1 MRRSNLIII
10 GNIMAAILL
19 FGTAGCRR
27 QRKTEEGVSSE
38 SAQKMELTATSEYAV
53 NVEEGALES
62 EKIETES
69 NESQSAFP
77 SAYKSKKKM
86 VTFDCALEVPNEF
99 LNGNFSMPSVR
110 GINYGD
116 PQKQYDVLVKP
127 HESEIAETDKNESLE
142 DGKPDDMFYDL
153 ANGDHYTTGNGVN
166 FYTPKGIKYG
176 RVLAHDEGILSHN
189 IFTFGTPDDKIN
201 EIKKLVNDIGYSSD
215 QYAFS
220 WYSLSSEERNKM
232 EQQAVEEGRVTSENI
247 PDQWEQGDD
256 TYTIYAWQNYNGLDV
271 LPWYMTVNMRAAEM
285 DFSTAP
291 LTAVFDEDGL
301 QTFQMSAPIMLENTD
316 KTGEAVQVL
325 PFEKIADA
333 VENRFESMI
342 TDQHYTVKK
351 AKMVLR
357 TYNDENQKLSAEVV
371 WHLTVTDDKGNI
383 QILMYDALTGKE
395 IFLT

>member
-1 MRRSNLIII
+1 
-10 GNIMAAILL
+10 
-19 FGTAGCRR
+19 
-27 QRKTEEGVSSE
+27 
-38 SAQKMELTATSEYAV
+38 
-53 NVEEGALES
+53 
-62 EKIETES
+62 
-69 NESQSAFP
+69 
-77 SAYKSKKKM
+77 
-86 VTFDCALEVPNEF
+86 
-99 LNGNFSMPSVR
+99 
-110 GINYGD
+110 
-116 PQKQYDVLVKP
+116 
-127 HESEIAETDKNESLE
+127 
-142 DGKPDDMFYDL
+142 
-153 ANGDHYTTGNGVN
+153 
-166 FYTPKGIKYG
+166 
-176 RVLAHDEGILSHN
+176 
-189 IFTFGTPDDKIN
+189 
-201 EIKKLVNDIGYSSD
+201 
-215 QYAFS
+215 
-220 WYSLSSEERNKM
+220 
-232 EQQAVEEGRVTSENI
+232 
-247 PDQWEQGDD
+247 
-256 TYTIYAWQNYNGLDV
+256 
-271 LPWYMTVNMRAAEM
+271 M